1 MHNQLVDAAPLF
13 LFKMTTINKISEY
26 NNEIYRN
33 MQIKNAEHR
42 LDELRLE
49 ERRSKQIR
57 EVTEQARIAM
67 NRTMNRNGQNI
78 DKMA

>member
-1 MHNQLVDAAPLF
+1 
-13 LFKMTTINKISEY
+13 MTTINRISEY
-26 NNEIYRN
+26 NSEIYRA
-33 MQIKNAEHR
+33 MQIKNAERR

-49 ERRSKQIR
+49 ERRNKQIR

-67 NRTMNRNGQNI
+67 NRMMNRNGQNV

>member
-1 MHNQLVDAAPLF
+1 MMNV
-13 LFKMTTINKISEY
+13 NKIAEY

-33 MQIKNAEHR
+33 MQIKNAERR

-49 ERRSKQIR
+49 ERRNKQIR
-57 EVTEQARIAM
+57 EVSEQARIEM
-67 NRTMNRNGQNI
+67 NRRMNRIGQNV

>member
-1 MHNQLVDAAPLF
+1 
-13 LFKMTTINKISEY
+13 MTTINRIAEY
-26 NNEIYRN
+26 NAEIYRN
-33 MQIKNAEHR
+33 MQIKNAERR

-49 ERRSKQIR
+49 ERRNKQIR

-67 NRTMNRNGQNI
+67 NRMMNRNGQNV

>member
-1 MHNQLVDAAPLF
+1 
-13 LFKMTTINKISEY
+13 MTTINRISEY
-26 NNEIYRN
+26 NSEIYRA
-33 MQIKNAEHR
+33 MQIKNAERR

-49 ERRSKQIR
+49 ERRNKQIR

-67 NRTMNRNGQNI
+67 NRTMNRSGQNV